1 MIRSSFPAPSA
12 EPTIGFGPADKLIPV
27 QLCLNLPAGTKMK
40 EFAGAITALTSTL
53 GGHWKYRYTPDGEGT
68 FIVHCQEIQEI
79 AP

>member
-12 EPTIGFGPADKLIPV
+12 EATIGFGPANRPV
-27 QLCLNLPAGTKMK
+27 AVHLCLNLPGGRPMVDLA
-40 EFAGAITALTSTL
+40 AAITALTSTL

-68 FIVHCQEIQEI
+68 FIVHCQEI